1 MHLNSIVVYRPPEE
15 PPEECNIAEFG
26 FTQFDFA
33 NSELIYNNLNDQG
46 PNTAS
51 KRGRSISSRHP
62 LMWYRNIFVKDNKVI
77 DLVLRD
83 VDGTYTPSN
92 KKRNAE
98 DGVSNNGK
106 FSGAR
111 GRLGQINL
119 KCGTSALLEFMFVLA
134 SCARAKGR
142 DFDPSF
148 DDSCDMISPFNF
160 LNMRAYDVDYHTEQR
175 ENVEEVTF
183 CRADEFAPTNLDG
196 TMFQSLP
203 MCNGDPAVKFVATQ
217 PGFSE
222 DNSDAYDPILRIQR
236 EKLAVVHMIENTKRF
251 MVNFTVGLPDFPN
264 LRPRCGRRI
273 IFSGDH
279 CLTDDEQVVID

>member
-1 MHLNSIVVYRPPEE
+1 MIRALNTTVVSRSLEILS
-15 PPEECNIAEFG
+15 ECTIEFG

-77 DLVLRD
+77 DLVFRD
-83 VDGTYTPSN
+83 VDVTYTPSS

-106 FSGAR
+106 FFGAR
-111 GRLGQINL
+111 GQLGQINL

-175 ENVEEVTF
+175 GNVEEVTF
-183 CRADEFAPTNLDG
+183 CRADRFANNNLDG
-196 TMFQSLP
+196 TMDGTIFQTLP
-203 MCNGDPAVKFVATQ
+203 MCNGDRAVKLVAT
-217 PGFSE
+217 
-222 DNSDAYDPILRIQR
+222 
-236 EKLAVVHMIENTKRF
+236 
-251 MVNFTVGLPDFPN
+251 
-264 LRPRCGRRI
+264 
-273 IFSGDH
+273 
-279 CLTDDEQVVID
+279 